1 MRKVA
6 VIPLE
11 NYEEAMD
18 KLYKALKELYRGTV
32 KSTNTPVRNAE
43 KLIQE
48 AHDMLMYDEL

>member
-11 NYEEAMD
+11 NYEEVMD
-18 KLYKALKELYRGTV
+18 KLYKAMKELYRV
-32 KSTNTPVRNAE
+32 SAKSTSTPVRNAE

-48 AHDMLMYDEL
+48 AHDLLAYDEL